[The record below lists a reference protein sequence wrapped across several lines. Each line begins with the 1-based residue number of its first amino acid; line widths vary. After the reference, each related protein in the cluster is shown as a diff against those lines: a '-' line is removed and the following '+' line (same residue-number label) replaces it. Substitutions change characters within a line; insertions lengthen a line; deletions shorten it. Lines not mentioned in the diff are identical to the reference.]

1 MKKALISLC
10 ILVAAVLLLFGLP
23 QLRQQP
29 PPPNRAGL
37 SLPVMSTIRWRHW
50 KSALGII
57 WGKSPMKR

>member
-23 QLRQQP
+23 QLRRQ

-37 SLPVMSTIRWRHW
+37 SLPVMSTIPVGGTGNLHW
-50 KSALGII
+50 ESSGGNL
-57 WGKSPMKR
+57 P

>member
-23 QLRQQP
+23 QLRQQ